1 VRGARSL
8 RFRPQGFDP
17 PFPSAGQSAKVD
29 LASWTSAWQSQKVDL
44 REPEGNGDAELDQST
59 GQIIYVDGQ
68 SLCRWSGHGITHRHF
83 RIQSHDGY
91 DIANRKHDI

>member
-1 VRGARSL
+1 MLFNLASMLHHSNQAFLCFGITPGPQFRENSRVRGARSL

-44 REPEGNGDAELDQST
+44 REPEGNGDTEF
-59 GQIIYVDGQ
+59 G
-68 SLCRWSGHGITHRHF
+68 
-83 RIQSHDGY
+83 
-91 DIANRKHDI
+91 